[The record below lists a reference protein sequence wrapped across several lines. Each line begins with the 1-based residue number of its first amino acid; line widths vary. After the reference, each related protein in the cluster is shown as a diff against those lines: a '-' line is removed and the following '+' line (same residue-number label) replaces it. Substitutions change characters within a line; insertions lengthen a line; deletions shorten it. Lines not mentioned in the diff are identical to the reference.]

1 MQEIKLF
8 RGTRGIV
15 SKVGKEQVADV
26 DLSRLDPG
34 GTSHWLNDEIINF
47 YGALI
52 MERSER
58 FASNKENLL
67 NGAMK
72 KRKTKVEY
80 LNIHYFSTF
89 FWPKIEKS
97 YKDTRLNKWTK
108 KVRQSWQRFHQTYL
122 FIPLVRH
129 FPKRCCSHPHQPR
142 ECTLDSCRDQL

>member
-1 MQEIKLF
+1 VLQEIKAF
-8 RGTRGIV
+8 RSIRGVV
-15 SKVGKEQVADV
+15 SRVGKEQVADT

-34 GTSHWLNDEIINF
+34 GTLHWLNDEIINF

-67 NGAMK
+67 NGTIK
-72 KRKTKVEY
+72 KRKGKVEH
-80 LNIHYFSTF
+80 LNVHYFSTF

-108 KVRQSWQRFHQTYL
+108 KVRLS
-122 FIPLVRH
+122 
-129 FPKRCCSHPHQPR
+129 
-142 ECTLDSCRDQL
+142 